1 MIIQTTRS
9 DMVAGLL
16 SDTLT
21 EKVPERIIK
30 QIKRALVPSTGTSVS
45 YVTSVVVRE
54 LCLLFFFIFSS
65 KKMLQLY

>member
-30 QIKRALVPSTGTSVS
+30 QIKRALVPSAGTSVS

>member
-1 MIIQTTRS
+1 
-9 DMVAGLL
+9 MVAGLL

-54 LCLLFFFIFSS
+54 LCLLFFLIFSS